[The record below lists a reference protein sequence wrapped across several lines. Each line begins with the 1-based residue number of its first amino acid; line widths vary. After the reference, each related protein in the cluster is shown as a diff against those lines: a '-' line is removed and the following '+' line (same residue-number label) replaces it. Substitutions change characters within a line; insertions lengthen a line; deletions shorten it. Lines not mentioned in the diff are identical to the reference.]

1 MSISLKEIGCD
12 SHFYPDTIFLAQT
25 TNNGEFWR
33 FFNYELLNDFVY
45 LSVAL
50 TVSKIP
56 TVSITNG
63 KQVVMQRTEGDE
75 PWDIRVT
82 IGVPTFIRAE
92 WNLKMI
98 DYTLEKVSS
107 QILPVFG
114 PRPPVSGC
122 KIKCIYSIA
131 YYYKVHAIIIILL
144 VFEISIK

>member
-33 FFNYELLNDFVY
+33 FFNYELLNYFVY

-56 TVSITNG
+56 TVS
-63 KQVVMQRTEGDE
+63 RERDE

-82 IGVPTFIRAE
+82 IGATATTFIRAE
-92 WNLKMI
+92 WNFKMI

-122 KIKCIYSIA
+122 QIKCI
-131 YYYKVHAIIIILL
+131 
-144 VFEISIK
+144 